1 MFDKTDLI
9 RLISNTMPFGKYQG
23 KILMD
28 LPEEYLLWFVNK
40 GFPEGELGR
49 LMALAL
55 EIRINGLEDLL
66 TPLRQSVQPT
76 SNTQQET
83 RH

>member
-9 RLISNTMPFGKYQG
+9 RLISTVMPFGKYQG
-23 KILMD
+23 KVLID
-28 LPEEYLLWFVNK
+28 LPEEYLLWFSHK
-40 GFPEGELGR
+40 GFPDGDLGR

-55 EIRINGLEDLL
+55 EIRIHGLEDILK
-66 TPLRQSVQPT
+66 PLRAQTAPQT
-76 SNTQQET
+76 TANQET

>member
-23 KILMD
+23 RVLMD

-40 GFPEGELGR
+40 GLPDGE
-49 LMALAL
+49 
-55 EIRINGLEDLL
+55 
-66 TPLRQSVQPT
+66 
-76 SNTQQET
+76 
-83 RH
+83 